1 MAKPFKTDNMTVD
14 EILNL
19 GDDMIRHMD
28 KRDLSR
34 ALRTVALAANKR
46 LLRMERH
53 AEKTFDE
60 DGNVRYREKGN
71 LGMDFNALYQHTD
84 EQGNVKKFGVGRKK
98 KDISRADIKAEFE
111 RVRGFMNAPSST
123 IPGSIQLRM
132 KKEKAVFGQIRE
144 ELTREMDEAE
154 RERTIAQMD
163 DLMTEVYRGLHEWKE
178 DSNNLSTYTKK
189 QGKEVI
195 RMLKRRMQPKYDK
208 TSGRKLKEA
217 MTRDEAVQDVN
228 KHYERKYQREKKRE
242 QDERAKEIFAPP
254 ERFMKPFED
263 LLDSGNEDDLF

>member
-60 DGNVRYREKGN
+60 DGNVKFREKGK

-98 KDISRADIKAEFE
+98 KDISREDIKAEFE
-111 RVRGFMNAPSST
+111 RVRGFMKAPSST
-123 IPGSIQLRM
+123 IPGSVQLRM

-144 ELTREMDEAE
+144 ELTREMTEAE
-154 RERTIAQMD
+154 KARTIAEMD
-163 DLMTEVYRGLHEWKE
+163 DIMTEVYRGLHEWKE
-178 DSNNLSTYTKK
+178 DSNNLSGYTRAKGKK
-189 QGKEVI
+189 VI
-195 RMLKRRMQPKYDK
+195 RMLKRRMQPKFDK
-208 TSGRKLKEA
+208 TSGRKIREA
-217 MTRDEAVQDVN
+217 MTRQEAVQDVN
-228 KHYERKYQREKKRE
+228 KHYDRKYQREKKRE

-254 ERFMKPFED
+254 ERFMKNFTD
-263 LLDSGNEDDLF
+263 LLDSGNEEDDF